1 MKNNNYRRVKW
12 ALLGAGDFGQY
23 YANILSSL
31 PNVELKS
38 IFSAHN
44 ENLNKTADKYN
55 IKKRSTN
62 FKEVIE
68 DDEIEAVAICTSEHH
83 HYKPTMAAIE
93 AGKQIIIEKP
103 IAPNLN
109 EADEMIKAAERKGVM
124 LAVCHIFPFHNHYYI
139 AKNEIQKNNVG
150 EIVSM
155 YSRENS
161 ASVWGDK
168 LQNHSSAIYEEMIYY
183 IEYILW
189 LSEFTNQTGWK
200 VKQLYAQT
208 KNIRGYKYP
217 DICWAMFTFENGC
230 IVTLEANW
238 FLPNNTPYLI
248 DQKMEIQGTKGII
261 YIDVGDQGLK
271 VNDLINGWRYPDVI
285 WWPEKL
291 GNIGGALREE
301 IEYLANC
308 ISLGKKPS
316 NELADPVRSR
326 DALEIILAAEK
337 SSEEGKVIYL

>member
-1 MKNNNYRRVKW
+1 MKNNYRKIKW
-12 ALLGAGDFGQY
+12 GCIGIGDFAEMY
-23 YANILSSL
+23 ISVLRSL
-31 PNVELKS
+31 PTVDLVS
-38 IFSAHN
+38 IFSKN
-44 ENLNKTADKYN
+44 TKKLNRIAQKYEIPHQYN
-55 IKKRSTN
+55 DLDN
-62 FKEVIE
+62 FLNNK
-68 DDEIEAVAICTSEHH
+68 EIEAVSICVNRDL
-83 HYKPTMAAIE
+83 HYESLVKSICS
-93 AGKQIIIEKP
+93 GKHVIIEKP
-103 IAPNLN
+103 IAYTLSDADEVIKLIKNKEVILGVCHIHPFQNNYAKAKDLIEKGDIGEIFSIYSRQN
-109 EADEMIKAAERKGVM
+109 AASFWGDKMQDKFSAIFDEMI
-124 LAVCHIFPFHNHYYI
+124 H
-139 AKNEIQKNNVG
+139 
-150 EIVSM
+150 
-155 YSRENS
+155 
-161 ASVWGDK
+161 D
-168 LQNHSSAIYEEMIYY
+168 

-189 LSEFTNQTGWK
+189 VSKFTNQTGWK
-200 VKQLYAQT
+200 VKKVYAQT

-238 FLPNNTPYLI
+238 FLPINTPYLI

>member
-38 IFSAHN
+38 IFSAEN

-103 IAPNLN
+103 IATNLN

-124 LAVCHIFPFHNHYYI
+124 LAVCHIHPFQNHYII

-155 YSRENS
+155 YSRENA

-168 LQNHSSAIYEEMIYY
+168 LQNHSSAIYDEMIHD
-183 IEYILW
+183 IEYMLW
-189 LSEFTNQTGWK
+189 FSEFTNQTGWK
-200 VKQLYAQT
+200 VKQVYAQT

-238 FLPNNTPYLI
+238 FLPNNTPFLV
-248 DQKMEIQGTKGII
+248 DGRLEVHGTKGMI
-261 YIDVGDQGLK
+261 YINLGDQGISI
-271 VNDLINGWRYPDVI
+271 NDQNGWRFPDAT
-285 WWPEKL
+285 WWPEKF
-291 GNIGGALREE
+291 GTIGGALRDE
-301 IEYLANC
+301 IQYLADC
-308 ISLGKKPS
+308 VMLGKYP
-316 NELADPVRSR
+316 EEGLADPKRAKY
-326 DALEIILAAEK
+326 ALELVLAAEK
-337 SSEEGKVIYL
+337 SASTNKIIKL